1 MAKTQTYDERCYE
14 LAGWFLSDHPK
25 ISNADNRH
33 ALALVIQQAIEDEIE
48 SIHAGLRYP
57 TEESK

>member
-1 MAKTQTYDERCYE
+1 MAKTYDERCYE

-33 ALALVIQQAIEDEIE
+33 ALALVIQKAIEDEI
-48 SIHAGLRYP
+48 AYMRGDGLP
-57 TEESK
+57 AEESK